1 MHLISHMKIIAL
13 LLSFI
18 GVAMLVLSFT
28 KVVAKTAV
36 KKNINVLISIK
47 TDDLV
52 KRSPVDATAAGKW
65 QIVNRQAY
73 KPAVQ
78 PGIKHN
84 YWCETDD
91 RPGEDKTGRLLTAR
105 SSNGYKAASVT
116 YRVTSI
122 PAPYN
127 TGRDIKQYGIGT
139 PNWLA
144 GAPIAAENELAFVKT
159 IDTIVYA

>member
-1 MHLISHMKIIAL
+1 MKIIAL

-73 KPAVQ
+73 KPAMQ

-91 RPGEDKTGRLLTAR
+91 RPDEDKTGRLSAAH

-116 YRVTSI
+116 YRVTSV
-122 PAPYN
+122 PVPYN
-127 TGRDIKQYGIGT
+127 AGKGIKQYGIGT
-139 PNWLA
+139 PKWLA
-144 GAPIAAENELAFVKT
+144 DTPITAENELAFAT
-159 IDTIVYA
+159 TTDAPVYVFN